1 MQQFNLYYHYEL
13 QSANEHMLKTPYF
26 QLTGIINILTG
37 YIKDIILYTN
47 PPSKILHLS
56 TIFCKATLKAYAE
69 LYQASKN
76 ERFAKQLTDE
86 SL

>member
-1 MQQFNLYYHYEL
+1 MQQFNLYCHYE
-13 QSANEHMLKTPYF
+13 QKAGSEHMLTTPYF
-26 QLTGIINILTG
+26 QLTGRINILIG

-56 TIFCKATLKAYAE
+56 AIFCKATLKAYAE
-69 LYQASKN
+69 PYQASKN
-76 ERFAKQLTDE
+76 ERFAKQLANK